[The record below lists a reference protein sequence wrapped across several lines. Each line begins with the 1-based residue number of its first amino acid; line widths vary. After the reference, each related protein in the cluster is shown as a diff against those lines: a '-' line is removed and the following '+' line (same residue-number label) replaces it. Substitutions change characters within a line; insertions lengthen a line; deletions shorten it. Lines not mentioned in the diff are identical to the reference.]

1 MPAHCEPRCS
11 LGKTESKLVLAKESR
26 LLVEISVNT
35 KYKQI
40 TLENEENLRREQ
52 LAILIAA
59 ETASDHIDFL
69 LHNSFYDGFSELFL
83 RTERLRFRL
92 VKFGKS

>member
-11 LGKTESKLVLAKESR
+11 LRQTESKLLLEKESR

-35 KYKQI
+35 NYNQI
-40 TLENEENLRREQ
+40 TLENKEKLRREQ

-59 ETASDHIDFL
+59 ETASDHIDFP
-69 LHNSFYDGFSELFL
+69 LHNSFFDGFSQN
-83 RTERLRFRL
+83 RTFE
-92 VKFGKS
+92 VSPC